1 MKGTVLTECDRA
13 TLLPLPWESRR
24 QVKNR
29 SATISLLNYTK
40 RGGEG
45 GSCGA
50 WSQPWPHPGLALS
63 ERRGSEGDPGIRQGR
78 DGQDRRLG
86 CRGSEGEAIGGG
98 VGVRKRERGKGSNWG
113 PAGELRWNRSG
124 GGTMAE

>member
-1 MKGTVLTECDRA
+1 MSA
-13 TLLPLPWESRR
+13 TLLPLPRERRR

-29 SATISLLNYTK
+29 SATVSLLNYTK

-50 WSQPWPHPGLALS
+50 RPQPWPHPGLALS

-78 DGQDRRLG
+78 DGQDMRLG
-86 CRGSEGEAIGGG
+86 CRCEEEEATRGNG
-98 VGVRKRERGKGSNWG
+98 ERG
-113 PAGELRWNRSG
+113 GE
-124 GGTMAE
+124 